1 MKKTIRILE
10 IALALVLILANI
22 SFADVMAPAPTL
34 GQIISDYLPIVGI
47 IIAVV
52 IVLAAVYAVI
62 KANEDVDESA
72 NEVAFAGK
80 SPEVGSAPTGEA
92 PVESAPEE
100 KTEAEKTEEPKEE

>member
-34 GQIISDYLPIVGI
+34 GQIISDYLPVVGI

-62 KANEDVDESA
+62 KANEEADAKE
-72 NEVAFAGK
+72 NKVAFAGK
-80 SPEVGSAPTGEA
+80 SPEMGNAPT
-92 PVESAPEE
+92 E
-100 KTEAEKTEEPKEE
+100 KQEEPKEENNEE